1 MLPRL
6 PGSGGTRV
14 QTRVHKNLTRPF
26 SMYYVN
32 ALGAQHTTQYQRL
45 LLQELSKGKH
55 MITNPTEWEEPSVEG
70 DEQEA
75 RREGPIRVLV
85 VDDQPVFTEMLRVVL
100 DMQTDIEVVGMAFTG
115 EEGLQ
120 AALDLKPD
128 VLLVD
133 YHMPGMT
140 GLDVIQELK
149 SAGQEIITVVLTADT
164 DEAVMAGAIAAGAAG
179 YITKQQALN
188 EVVQAVRNASEGE
201 PVVPPFMIP
210 RILSHF
216 HRQQQKEQQADA
228 LRERLSAREIQILEQ
243 LARGRSN
250 EEISEIF
257 VLSPNTVRTHIHNI
271 IKKMGVHSK
280 LQATTLALQLGII
293 SVPRD

>member
-1 MLPRL
+1 M
-6 PGSGGTRV
+6 T
-14 QTRVHKNLTRPF
+14 NL
-26 SMYYVN
+26 
-32 ALGAQHTTQYQRL
+32 A
-45 LLQELSKGKH
+45 
-55 MITNPTEWEEPSVEG
+55 EWDEPVEEIVD
-70 DEQEA
+70 DEPEVPH
-75 RREGPIRVLV
+75 EGPIRVLV

-100 DMQTDIEVVGMAFTG
+100 DMQPDIEVVGMAFTG
-115 EEGLQ
+115 EEGLK
-120 AALDLKPD
+120 AALELHPD
-128 VLLVD
+128 VLLVY

-140 GLDVIQELK
+140 GLEVIQELK
-149 SAGQEIITVVLTADT
+149 SAGQETTTVVLTADT
-164 DEAVMAGAIAAGAAG
+164 DEAVMAGVIAAGAAG

-188 EVVQAVRNASEGE
+188 EVVQAVRSASEGE

-216 HRQQQKEQQADA
+216 HRQQQKEQQAEA

>member
-1 MLPRL
+1 MIE
-6 PGSGGTRV
+6 RV
-14 QTRVHKNLTRPF
+14 N
-26 SMYYVN
+26 SDGN
-32 ALGAQHTTQYQRL
+32 SNGDEW
-45 LLQELSKGKH
+45 QELNDGQ
-55 MITNPTEWEEPSVEG
+55 EEKR
-70 DEQEA
+70 Q
-75 RREGPIRVLV
+75 REGPIRVLV

-100 DMQTDIEVVGMAFTG
+100 DMQEDIKVVGMAFTG

-120 AALDLKPD
+120 AALEVKPE
-128 VLLVD
+128 VMLVD
-133 YHMPGMT
+133 YHMPGMS
-140 GLDVIQELK
+140 GLEVIQGLK
-149 SAGQEIITVVLTADT
+149 AAGQNTTVLILTADT
-164 DEAVMAGAIAAGAAG
+164 DEAIMAEAIAAGASG

-188 EVVQAVRNASEGE
+188 EVVQAVRTASDGE

-216 HRQQQKEQQADA
+216 HRQQQKDQQAEL
-228 LRERLSAREIQILEQ
+228 LREKLSAREIQILEQ

-257 VLSPNTVRTHIHNI
+257 VLSPNTVRTHIHNV

-293 SVPRD
+293 TVPRD

>member
-1 MLPRL
+1 M
-6 PGSGGTRV
+6 
-14 QTRVHKNLTRPF
+14 
-26 SMYYVN
+26 
-32 ALGAQHTTQYQRL
+32 TTNQA
-45 LLQELSKGKH
+45 
-55 MITNPTEWEEPSVEG
+55 EWEEPTVEG
-70 DEQEA
+70 DEQET
-75 RREGPIRVLV
+75 RRDGPIRVLV

-100 DMQTDIEVVGMAFTG
+100 DMQADIEVVGMAFTG

-120 AALDLKPD
+120 AALETKPD

-149 SAGQEIITVVLTADT
+149 AAGQEIITVVLTADT

-188 EVVQAVRNASEGE
+188 EVVQAVRSASEGE

-216 HRQQQKEQQADA
+216 HRQQQKEQQAEL

>member
-1 MLPRL
+1 M
-6 PGSGGTRV
+6 T
-14 QTRVHKNLTRPF
+14 NL
-26 SMYYVN
+26 
-32 ALGAQHTTQYQRL
+32 A
-45 LLQELSKGKH
+45 
-55 MITNPTEWEEPSVEG
+55 EWDEPVEEIVDGEP
-70 DEQEA
+70 EA
-75 RREGPIRVLV
+75 AHEGPIRVLV

-100 DMQTDIEVVGMAFTG
+100 DMQPDIKVVGMAFTG
-115 EEGLQ
+115 EEGLK
-120 AALDLKPD
+120 AALELHPD

-140 GLDVIQELK
+140 GLEVIQELK
-149 SAGQEIITVVLTADT
+149 AAGQETTTVVLTADT
-164 DEAVMAGAIAAGAAG
+164 DEAVMAGVIAAGAAG

-188 EVVQAVRNASEGE
+188 EVVQAVRSASEGE

-216 HRQQQKEQQADA
+216 HRQQQKEQQAEA

-243 LARGRSN
+243 LARGHSN
-250 EEISEIF
+250 EEISEVF
-257 VLSPNTVRTHIHNI
+257 VLSPNTVRTHIHNV

>member
-1 MLPRL
+1 M
-6 PGSGGTRV
+6 
-14 QTRVHKNLTRPF
+14 
-26 SMYYVN
+26 
-32 ALGAQHTTQYQRL
+32 TTNQA
-45 LLQELSKGKH
+45 
-55 MITNPTEWEEPSVEG
+55 EWEEPTVEG

-75 RREGPIRVLV
+75 RRDGPIRVLV

-100 DMQTDIEVVGMAFTG
+100 DMQPDIEVVGMAFTG

-120 AALDLKPD
+120 AALEMKPD

-149 SAGQEIITVVLTADT
+149 AAGQEVITVVLTADT

-188 EVVQAVRNASEGE
+188 EVVQAVRSASDGE

-216 HRQQQKEQQADA
+216 HRQQQKEQQAEL

-293 SVPRD
+293 EVPRD

>member
-1 MLPRL
+1 M
-6 PGSGGTRV
+6 
-14 QTRVHKNLTRPF
+14 
-26 SMYYVN
+26 
-32 ALGAQHTTQYQRL
+32 TTNQA
-45 LLQELSKGKH
+45 
-55 MITNPTEWEEPSVEG
+55 EWEEPPVEG
-70 DEQEA
+70 DEEEA
-75 RREGPIRVLV
+75 RRDGPIRVLV

-100 DMQTDIEVVGMAFTG
+100 DMQPDIEVVGMAFTG

-120 AALDLKPD
+120 AALEMKPD

-149 SAGQEIITVVLTADT
+149 AAGQEVITVVLTADT

-188 EVVQAVRNASEGE
+188 EVVQAVRSASEGE

-216 HRQQQKEQQADA
+216 HRQQQKEQQADL